1 MTKMHMLLFHT
12 NRITLYHGTF
22 FLYLK
27 LCLGIPSTLEP
38 REAFALLMVHALLLC
53 GVPKFSLLL
62 KDI

>member
-27 LCLGIPSTLEP
+27 LCLGILSTLVP
-38 REAFALLMVHALLLC
+38 REAFTLLMVRALLLC
-53 GVPKFSLLL
+53 GVP
-62 KDI
+62 